1 MSVKIQ
7 KILVF
12 IATMLLVLTL
22 GTNMVFARQTQGTDG
37 SGSGGSSSDG
47 IIAPNSITP
56 QAPDGDEI
64 QDIGGRILGVLQ
76 TIGVVLA
83 VIILVILGIKYMMG
97 SAEEKAEYKK
107 TMVPYLVGAVFIFAA
122 PILANIIYNF
132 VKSLN
137 PDA

>member
-1 MSVKIQ
+1 MSVRTQ
-7 KILVF
+7 KVLVF
-12 IATMLLVLTL
+12 IATILLVFSL
-22 GTNMVFARQTQGTDG
+22 GANVVLAT
-37 SGSGGSSSDG
+37 SSGSSSDG
-47 IIAPNSITP
+47 LIAPNSITP
-56 QAPDGDEI
+56 QAPEGDEI